1 MDFNSLLKQAQK
13 IQEDMERQDAALKEK
28 EYTSK
33 TLKNIV
39 QIIMNG
45 EYQITSVKLDDDFV
59 KSFTSDDKEILEDAI
74 SVAVNELTEEI
85 TADKEGMFGNI
96 VNNPIPQDVPLG
108 EGTQVRYLRL
118 TPVETVPE
126 GSYGIAALEAL

>member
-13 IQEDMERQDAALKEK
+13 MQEDMERQDAALKEK

-39 QIIMNG
+39 QITMNG

-59 KSFTSDDKEILEDAI
+59 KNFTSDDKEILEDAI

-96 VNNPIPQDVPLG
+96 AGSLNIPG
-108 EGTQVRYLRL
+108 LR
-118 TPVETVPE
+118 
-126 GSYGIAALEAL
+126 

>member
-13 IQEDMERQDAALKEK
+13 MQEDMEKQDAALKEK

-59 KSFTSDDKEILEDAI
+59 KNFTSDDKEILEDAI

-96 VNNPIPQDVPLG
+96 AGSLNIPG
-108 EGTQVRYLRL
+108 LR
-118 TPVETVPE
+118 
-126 GSYGIAALEAL
+126 

>member
-13 IQEDMERQDAALKEK
+13 MQEDMERQDAALKEK

-39 QIIMNG
+39 QITMNG

-59 KSFTSDDKEILEDAI
+59 KNFTRDDKEILEDAI

-96 VNNPIPQDVPLG
+96 AGSLNIPG
-108 EGTQVRYLRL
+108 LR
-118 TPVETVPE
+118 
-126 GSYGIAALEAL
+126 

>member
-13 IQEDMERQDAALKEK
+13 MQEDMEKQDAALKEK

-39 QIIMNG
+39 QITMNG

-59 KSFTSDDKEILEDAI
+59 KNFTSDDKEILEDAI

-85 TADKEGMFGNI
+85 NADKEGMFGNI
-96 VNNPIPQDVPLG
+96 AGSLNIPG
-108 EGTQVRYLRL
+108 LR
-118 TPVETVPE
+118 
-126 GSYGIAALEAL
+126 

>member
-13 IQEDMERQDAALKEK
+13 MQEDMERQDAALKEK

-39 QIIMNG
+39 QITMNG

-59 KSFTSDDKEILEDAI
+59 KNFTSDDKEILEERQKII
-74 SVAVNELTEEI
+74 SNLTA
-85 TADKEGMFGNI
+85 T
-96 VNNPIPQDVPLG
+96 
-108 EGTQVRYLRL
+108 RL
-118 TPVETVPE
+118 
-126 GSYGIAALEAL
+126 

>member
-13 IQEDMERQDAALKEK
+13 MQEDMEKQDAALKEK

-39 QIIMNG
+39 QITMNG

-59 KSFTSDDKEILEDAI
+59 KNFTSDDKEILEDAI

-96 VNNPIPQDVPLG
+96 AGSLNIPG
-108 EGTQVRYLRL
+108 LR
-118 TPVETVPE
+118 
-126 GSYGIAALEAL
+126 